1 MAGKTRAHSVNTI
14 TTSASDEPTSRG
26 YGLNASATTT
36 AGGSSSASDPNM
48 VSRALF
54 YQMLANA
61 NRPERF
67 SGKKIDFPVFV
78 ETMEAYISQLDMSGI
93 LDSDTPDPV
102 ANKALYNVIIGCLNP
117 DSVKI
122 VATNA
127 KHDGKLAWEV
137 LAKHH
142 LGDDK
147 ARRKVAL
154 LQLHKL
160 QMRDSEDVQTF
171 LTRVDL
177 LKKTLTSLKL
187 LQDDDM
193 IIISVID
200 ALPHK
205 YEHLK
210 MFLTGEDFATYSA
223 LKNAVISQITRL
235 TASVTPVHANVMSI
249 YSSPGASNYSAQVY
263 KPRSNNFKKQWP
275 RQHAAGEGRSSS
287 STNTR
292 SKERCTR
299 CYCLGHTVDTCHSTR
314 FCTVCKIYGHHTSR
328 CTKVTAP
335 QSGHGQQSG
344 RRGTYNSRSRPGR
357 AQRRGRSSRNNHYS
371 NNVTATES
379 PTYGSPDT
387 VLPTQSA

>member
-1 MAGKTRAHSVNTI
+1 
-14 TTSASDEPTSRG
+14 
-26 YGLNASATTT
+26 
-36 AGGSSSASDPNM
+36 
-48 VSRALF
+48 
-54 YQMLANA
+54 MLANA
-61 NRPERF
+61 SKPDRF
-67 SGKKIDFPVFV
+67 SGKKTDFPVFM
-78 ETMEAYISQLDMSGI
+78 EIMEAYISQLDMAGI
-93 LDSDTPDPV
+93 LESETLDPI
-102 ANKALYNVIIGCLNP
+102 ANKALYNVIVGCLNP
-117 DSVKI
+117 ESVKI

-187 LQDDDM
+187 LQDDEM

-275 RQHAAGEGRSSS
+275 RQQGGEGRSSS
-287 STNTR
+287 RNTR
-292 SKERCTR
+292 SKERCTSVAS
-299 CYCLGHTVDTCHSTR
+299 Y
-314 FCTVCKIYGHHTSR
+314 
-328 CTKVTAP
+328 
-335 QSGHGQQSG
+335 
-344 RRGTYNSRSRPGR
+344 
-357 AQRRGRSSRNNHYS
+357 
-371 NNVTATES
+371 
-379 PTYGSPDT
+379 
-387 VLPTQSA
+387 

>member
-1 MAGKTRAHSVNTI
+1 MAGKTRATSINTI
-14 TTSASDEPTSRG
+14 ITSASDEPTSRG
-26 YGLNASATTT
+26 YGLNASATT
-36 AGGSSSASDPNM
+36 AGGGSSDSDPNM
-48 VSRALF
+48 MSRALF

-93 LDSDTPDPV
+93 LDSEIPDPV

-263 KPRSNNFKKQWP
+263 RPRSNNFKRQSP
-275 RQHAAGEGRSSS
+275 RQQAAGEGRSSS
-287 STNTR
+287 SSTR

-299 CYCLGHTVDTCHSTR
+299 CYCLGHTIDTCYSTR

-328 CTKVTAP
+328 CTKATAT
-335 QSGHGQQSG
+335 QSGHG
-344 RRGTYNSRSRPGR
+344 RRGTFNSRSRGGR

-371 NNVTATES
+371 NNVTATET
-379 PTYGSPDT
+379 PTYGSPDM